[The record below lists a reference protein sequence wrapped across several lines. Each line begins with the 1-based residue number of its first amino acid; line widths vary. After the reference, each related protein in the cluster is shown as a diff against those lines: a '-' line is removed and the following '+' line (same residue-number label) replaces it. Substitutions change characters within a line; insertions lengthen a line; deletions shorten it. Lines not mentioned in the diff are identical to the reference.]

1 MRGREAPLPYSL
13 HGAIV
18 QPRAEALQDPDLA
31 DRSIMPHDDLEKHVA
46 RNAATARVVGIV
58 GLHLAEQTGRL
69 DAAAGPIGS
78 AAGAASG
85 SGADSA
91 AIAFAEPGAFARSG
105 AAAPTGAV
113 AVDVGTRLREDADA
127 ILRVG
132 GRGDDRRDDGRQLL
146 RRERRLGL
154 WLRRFRRRLD
164 RLRLHALRQ
173 RAADFPRPFAKR
185 LRRRRFLQQAA

>member
-13 HGAIV
+13 DSAIV
-18 QPRAEALQDPDLA
+18 QPRAEPLQDPDLA

-78 AAGAASG
+78 AAGAAPG

-105 AAAPTGAV
+105 AAGTGRREKDEAHRLGWPIV
-113 AVDVGTRLREDADA
+113 RAQRRRARREIEGCQEQGGDQDGVHRAGHDERYAARLRD
-127 ILRVG
+127 VN
-132 GRGDDRRDDGRQLL
+132 
-146 RRERRLGL
+146 
-154 WLRRFRRRLD
+154 
-164 RLRLHALRQ
+164 LRL
-173 RAADFPRPFAKR
+173 
-185 LRRRRFLQQAA
+185 